1 MIGESIYTY
10 ITKEPMMSSIQMKNA
25 AADAAAPVAL
35 AAPAALV
42 SPVPAVSPVA
52 LVSPVPA
59 AAPVLVPVFYPN
71 MFDRWA
77 IPF

>member
-10 ITKEPMMSSIQMKNA
+10 ITKEDMLSSIQMKNA
-25 AADAAAPVAL
+25 ATAATAPVAL
-35 AAPAALV
+35 VVPATLTVPLVAPVAVVAAAPAA
-42 SPVPAVSPVA
+42 A
-52 LVSPVPA
+52 
-59 AAPVLVPVFYPN
+59 VPVFYPS

>member
-10 ITKEPMMSSIQMKNA
+10 ITKEDMLSSIQMKNA
-25 AADAAAPVAL
+25 ATAATAATAPVAL
-35 AAPAALV
+35 AVPAA
-42 SPVPAVSPVA
+42 
-52 LVSPVPA
+52 PA
-59 AAPVLVPVFYPN
+59 AAPAAPPAVAVPVFYPS

>member
-25 AADAAAPVAL
+25 LATATAATIPVPTAPVASV
-35 AAPAALV
+35 AATAATAAVVPVAPAA
-42 SPVPAVSPVA
+42 P
-52 LVSPVPA
+52 
-59 AAPVLVPVFYPN
+59 VPVFYPS

>member
-10 ITKEPMMSSIQMKNA
+10 IKKEDMMSSIQMKNA
-25 AADAAAPVAL
+25 PVVPVDPSIPVTL
-35 AAPAALV
+35 AAPAI
-42 SPVPAVSPVA
+42 

-59 AAPVLVPVFYPN
+59 AAPVPVFYPN